1 MPEKLD
7 LDPAV
12 LRQLAAQHE
21 QVARDTRQWA
31 KQPTD
36 WLAAFPRTYGAIADP
51 VYTALKEYYQ
61 AREDA
66 GNALADDHDRTARNL
81 RASADNYELNDE
93 ENAGAIRRGGEEVE
107 SPTGG
112 GGTQPAPSSPPP
124 SAGGTAPDAPS
135 DGQRPDAPRPEDVRP
150 DPDGTGTTP
159 PPDQSLPGG
168 TAPDQPT
175 ADDATA
181 TPTPG
186 MPGTGAPDGA
196 GTGAQTPTTG
206 TAPHIPAAASTD
218 SSANSATTPS
228 TAPTGAAAGS
238 PSGAVPPVT
247 AMPGAGVGPVAGA
260 MDDRAATAPPSQAA
274 GRSDAS
280 PMAMPMP
287 TPFAAAV
294 AAAKDKAAEPAH
306 VVGDQVDEDLVIART
321 LLQAVLAAADSSV
334 IGLSWAVSVMRGPA
348 GAGVFITTNEGRG
361 WMPAGMFL
369 PREVSSPWIWDEL
382 LGTDERTGSP
392 WEGVTDPARVLV
404 EFGMAWGQKVNA
416 KLSAL
421 VSSGPIDPGLRAQ
434 LGDVPTQGLVGPS
447 YDLDLR
453 EFTPDTADRLGL
465 FGTLGALEH
474 VAEVPDSQVPGR
486 CIELAVDAHLKVGR
500 SAPPVE
506 AMEVRGVRERILA
519 LVQAG
524 QQVPAPWW
532 DDLRDADDLLAA
544 SMLSRRVDPGRVGLG
559 DLRVDDSDSAL
570 RDMVFE
576 RRCNELVL
584 LLEGEPTRQGL
595 RDAVYAH
602 EQIVEHPLFVEAPST
617 VSTVSTADTGRVARP
632 ATSTGT
638 VSAPGVSAGPPA
650 GVSGPPPGAV
660 AGPPPVA
667 PPPSRSDQDGV

>member
-12 LRQLAAQHE
+12 LRQLADQHE
-21 QVARDTRQWA
+21 QVARDTRKWA
-31 KQPTD
+31 EQPTD
-36 WLAAFPRTYGAIADP
+36 WLADFPRTYGSIADP
-51 VYTALKEYYQ
+51 VYHALRDYYQ
-61 AREDA
+61 ARQDA
-66 GNALADDHDRTARNL
+66 GEALALDHETTAKNL
-81 RASADNYELNDE
+81 RASADNYEYNDQE
-93 ENAGAIRRGGEEVE
+93 GAAAVRRGGDEVE
-107 SPTGG
+107 NPTG

-124 SAGGTAPDAPS
+124 STGGTAPDGPSGGRGPDGPAP
-135 DGQRPDAPRPEDVRP
+135 DDVRP
-150 DPDGTGTTP
+150 DPDGTATTP
-159 PPDQSLPGG
+159 QPEQTLPGG
-168 TAPDQPT
+168 TAPDQPI
-175 ADDATA
+175 AEGQ

-186 MPGTGAPDGA
+186 GPTTGAPAGA
-196 GTGAQTPTTG
+196 DTGAGAQTPTTG
-206 TAPHIPAAASTD
+206 AAPHIPAAAATDTSAGST
-218 SSANSATTPS
+218 NT
-228 TAPTGAAAGS
+228 PTGAPAGASAGS
-238 PSGAVPPVT
+238 PTGGVPPVT
-247 AMPGAGVGPVAGA
+247 AMPGAGVGPLAGG
-260 MDDRAATAPPSQAA
+260 MDDRSATAPPSQTG
-274 GRSDAS
+274 GRSEAA
-280 PMAMPMP
+280 PMGVPMP

-294 AAAKDKAAEPAH
+294 ANAKDKAAEPAH

-369 PREVSSPWIWDEL
+369 PREVSSPWVWDEL
-382 LGTDERTGSP
+382 LGTDGNAGSP
-392 WEGVTDPARVLV
+392 WEGVSDPARVLV
-404 EFGMAWGQKVNA
+404 EFGMAWGQKANA

-434 LGDVPTQGLVGPS
+434 LGDVPSQGLVGPS

-465 FGTLGALEH
+465 FGSLNALEH
-474 VAEVPDSQVPGR
+474 VAAVQDNQVPGR
-486 CIELAVDAHLKVGR
+486 CVELAIDAHMKLGR
-500 SAPPVE
+500 SGPPPVE

-519 LVQAG
+519 VVQAG

-559 DLRVDDSDSAL
+559 DLRVDDADSSL

-602 EQIVEHPLFVEAPST
+602 EQIVEHPLFMEAP
-617 VSTVSTADTGRVARP
+617 STVSTADTGRVARP

-638 VSAPGVSAGPPA
+638 VSAPGVSAGPPG

-667 PPPSRSDQDGV
+667 PPLSRSDQDGA